1 MKKILII
8 SVSVLVVG
16 YLIFAAIYF
25 KGSSHNRVVRSF
37 DVVVRD
43 SLRTQF
49 VQAED
54 IINLVK
60 RFELYP
66 VGKTFGEVNTLQIRD
81 SILTNQLVESAE
93 VFTTSRGTIVANVRQ
108 REPILRVISD
118 TRGSFYVDS
127 RREIMPTS
135 INFVL
140 YVPLA
145 TGAIDEKFA
154 QEKLYDFALFL
165 NRNPYWNAWIEQI
178 VVRRNQDV
186 ELIPR
191 VGDFR
196 IIMGNLDNY
205 AAKLDKFSLFVDR
218 GLNEVGWNRYSE
230 INLRFE
236 NQVVGIRR

>member
-1 MKKILII
+1 LKKILII
-8 SVSVLVVG
+8 LASVLVIG
-16 YLIFAAIYF
+16 YLVFAAIYF
-25 KGSSHNRVVRSF
+25 NSSSYNRVVKRF

-54 IINLVK
+54 IVSLVK
-60 RFELYP
+60 RLELYP
-66 VGKTFGEVNTLQIRD
+66 VGKTFGEINTLQIRD
-81 SILTNQLVESAE
+81 SILTNQLVQSAE
-93 VFTTSRGTIVANVRQ
+93 VFTTARGTVVASVRQ

-118 TRGSFYVDS
+118 TRGRFYVDS

-135 INFVL
+135 TNFVL

-145 TGAIDEKFA
+145 TGAINEEFA
-154 QEKLYDFALFL
+154 QEELYDFALFL
-165 NRNPYWNAWIEQI
+165 NRNPYWNAWVEQI

-218 GLNEVGWNRYSE
+218 GLNTVGWNRYSE

-236 NQVVGIRR
+236 NQVVAVRR